1 MFVKENPDRKKKHIV
16 NCSPENV
23 LLSVGCKEVQRGGG
37 THCPIY
43 RLCKLCFYAFAILD
57 FLYLTMLRSG
67 FLCDRQMNV
76 F

>member
-37 THCPIY
+37 LTVPSIDFANY
-43 RLCKLCFYAFAILD
+43 VSMRLQF
-57 FLYLTMLRSG
+57 
-67 FLCDRQMNV
+67 
-76 F
+76 